1 MSINGKLSLKSL
13 KKKKPC
19 LPYSS
24 VNSRY
29 VTRTASPNISQKRP
43 DLEHKMMRLQYKLAQ
58 ARSLI
63 AKYEA
68 DQQEQKKLQKEF
80 IRSYHMQIKSLEQDD
95 MARNIEDIE
104 DKIVKERNAVEDI
117 WKRRYE
123 EMKRIYEKK
132 LREME
137 KNRTLCEKCKAF
149 VENNNEIEEK
159 IRRLRWMDYKDL

>member
-1 MSINGKLSLKSL
+1 
-13 KKKKPC
+13 
-19 LPYSS
+19 
-24 VNSRY
+24 
-29 VTRTASPNISQKRP
+29 
-43 DLEHKMMRLQYKLAQ
+43 
-58 ARSLI
+58 
-63 AKYEA
+63 
-68 DQQEQKKLQKEF
+68 
-80 IRSYHMQIKSLEQDD
+80 

-149 VENNNEIEEK
+149 VENNNQIEEK